1 MNIKKI
7 KLKKEKKIKKKNEDD
22 ENGYEDIYGEE

>member
-22 ENGYEDIYGEE
+22 ENGYENIYGEE